1 MGEDRG
7 VVSTPGEVL
16 LEEFMRPLGI
26 DRAGLAEAIGETETV
41 VSWIVDGTREID
53 QKTAHL
59 LSEALGT
66 TPDFW
71 LNLERTY
78 RSLLGE

>member
-1 MGEDRG
+1 MG
-7 VVSTPGEVL
+7 GEIL

-26 DRAGLAEAIGETETV
+26 DRAGLAEAIGEPETF
-41 VSWIVDGTREID
+41 VSGIVDGGRAID
-53 QKTAHL
+53 PETARL

>member
-1 MGEDRG
+1 MGEGRG
-7 VVSTPGEVL
+7 VASTPGEVL

-26 DRAGLAEAIGETETV
+26 DQHRLAEAIGETETF
-41 VSWIVDGTREID
+41 VSGIVGGTRAIGPE
-53 QKTAHL
+53 TARL